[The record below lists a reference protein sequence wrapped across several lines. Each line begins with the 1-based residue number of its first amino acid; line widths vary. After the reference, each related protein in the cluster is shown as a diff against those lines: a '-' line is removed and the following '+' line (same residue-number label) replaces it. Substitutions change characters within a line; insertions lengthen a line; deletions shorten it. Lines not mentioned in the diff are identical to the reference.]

1 MHGLKWPIDCTR
13 TRTELVHAGALHPTT
28 LRMLEDVGGDLA
40 RQLGMIG
47 SHSTGL
53 LAQNLMDGGVGAA
66 ASESTLVAALV
77 RLLHTVY
84 CAFVSARPQIDHSIS
99 TAMTGAAQVRYGA
112 AAQPIHVASHQMS
125 CLSLSGLLVP
135 CIRCCIQR

>member
-1 MHGLKWPIDCTR
+1 MHGYKWPIHCTR

-53 LAQNLMDGGVGAA
+53 LAQNLMDGGAGAA

-99 TAMTGAAQVRYGA
+99 TAMTGAAQVRCGA
-112 AAQPIHVASHQMS
+112 AQLIHVASHQLS

-135 CIRCCIQR
+135 CIRCYIQC